1 MLEKLFN
8 IFRFKKS
15 KPKKPELPP
24 DTSHVCKLEFGINK
38 DGTVDI
44 TCYWPEFSES
54 SSTSIINIAYF
65 YALAIHAINNGL
77 LEKEILD
84 TLQKNSTYD
93 EYDTLFA
100 HNVVYKLYELEKQK
114 KYRNGDISKD
124 PLVFPLDVFKNMS
137 HQ

>member
-8 IFRFKKS
+8 IFKVKKT
-15 KPKKPELPP
+15 KPKNLERVS
-24 DTSHVCKLEFGINK
+24 DTTNVCKLEFGINK
-38 DGTVDI
+38 DGTIDI
-44 TCYWPEFSES
+44 TCYWPQFSES
-54 SSTSIINIAYF
+54 NSSSIMNIAYF
-65 YALAIHAINNGL
+65 YALAIHAINSGL

-100 HNVVYKLYELEKQK
+100 HNVLYKLYELEKKK
-114 KYRNGDISKD
+114 KYINGDISKD